1 MGFKKEI
8 LGVFVLVMALGI
20 FFQLSRMDALLH
32 INPWQNM
39 QEWVQGEASSD
50 YDSLGREKF
59 LVVYDPAEVQSVLK
73 RHMIGKILKEQ
84 KKEPVYAAYY

>member
-59 LVVYDPAEVQSVLK
+59 LVV
-73 RHMIGKILKEQ
+73 
-84 KKEPVYAAYY
+84 